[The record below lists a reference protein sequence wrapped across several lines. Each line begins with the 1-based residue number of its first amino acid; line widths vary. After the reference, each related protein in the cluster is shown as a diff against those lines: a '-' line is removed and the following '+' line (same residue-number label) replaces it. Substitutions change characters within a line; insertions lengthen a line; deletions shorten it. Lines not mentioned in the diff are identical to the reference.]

1 MFDFIAS
8 VLNSVGFLVESVINL
23 IRFAFNTFTEI
34 IKFVPKLITAVA
46 QLPTMLTVLPE
57 AFVPY
62 FAIVFSLCSIF
73 LVIRIK
79 QMIVA

>member
-8 VLNSVGFLVESVINL
+8 VLNSVGFFVESVINL
-23 IRFAFNTFTEI
+23 VRFAFNTFVEI
-34 IKFVPKLITAVA
+34 IKFVPKLITAVG
-46 QLPTMLTVLPE
+46 QLPSMLTVLPE
-57 AFVPY
+57 ALVPY
-62 FAIVFSLCSIF
+62 FLIVFSICSIF

>member
-1 MFDFIAS
+1 MFDFIATI
-8 VLNSVGFLVESVINL
+8 LNSVGFFIESIIKLV
-23 IRFAFNTFTEI
+23 RFAFNTFVEI

-46 QLPTMLTVLPE
+46 QLPSMLTVLPE
-57 AFVPY
+57 TLVPY
-62 FAIVFSLCSIF
+62 FMIVFSVCSIF